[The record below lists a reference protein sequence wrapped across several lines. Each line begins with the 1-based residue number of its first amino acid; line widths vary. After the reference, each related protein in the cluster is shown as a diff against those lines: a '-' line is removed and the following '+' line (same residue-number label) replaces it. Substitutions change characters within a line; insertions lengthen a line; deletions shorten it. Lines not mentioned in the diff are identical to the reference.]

1 MAAAES
7 ATRHGCSAARAIGD
21 TTRETIGSTK
31 EGGMR
36 YALFVCADE
45 SEELSEEEVQ
55 ARWTAF
61 MRFQEDMEARGA
73 LVTLQRL
80 QPTSTATKVRKRG
93 GGLVVADGPFAETRE
108 QIAGFY
114 VLECEDLDE
123 ALEFA
128 ARNPAAEFGT
138 VEVRPVWVG

>member
-1 MAAAES
+1 
-7 ATRHGCSAARAIGD
+7 
-21 TTRETIGSTK
+21 
-31 EGGMR
+31 MR
-36 YALFVCADE
+36 YALFVCSDE

-55 ARWTAF
+55 ERWKAF
-61 MRFQEDMEARGA
+61 MSFQEDMEARGA

-80 QPTSTATKVRKRG
+80 QPTSTATNVRKRD

-114 VLECEDLDE
+114 VLECEDLDQ
-123 ALEFA
+123 ALEIA
-128 ARNPAAEFGT
+128 AKNPAAEFGT

>member
-1 MAAAES
+1 
-7 ATRHGCSAARAIGD
+7 
-21 TTRETIGSTK
+21 
-31 EGGMR
+31 MR
-36 YALFVCADE
+36 YALFVCAE
-45 SEELSEEEVQ
+45 ENEELSEGQIQ
-55 ARWTAF
+55 ARLEAF
-61 MRFQEDMEARGA
+61 IGFQADMEARGA

-80 QPTSTATKVRKRG
+80 QPTSTATKVRKRAS
-93 GGLVVADGPFAETRE
+93 GLVLADGPFAETRE

-138 VEVRPVWVG
+138 VEVRPVWTG

>member
-1 MAAAES
+1 MGAAES
-7 ATRHGCSAARAIGD
+7 ATRHGSAARAIDDATGA
-21 TTRETIGSTK
+21 TIGSTK
-31 EGGMR
+31 EGVMR

-45 SEELSEEEVQ
+45 NEELSEEEVQ
-55 ARWTAF
+55 ERWKAF

-80 QPTSTATKVRKRG
+80 QPTSTATKVSKRG

-138 VEVRPVWVG
+138 VEVRPVWMG